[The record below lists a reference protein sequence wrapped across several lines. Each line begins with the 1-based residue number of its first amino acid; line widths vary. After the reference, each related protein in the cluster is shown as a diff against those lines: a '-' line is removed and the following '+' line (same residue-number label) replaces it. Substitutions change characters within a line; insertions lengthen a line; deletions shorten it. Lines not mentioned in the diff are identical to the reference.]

1 MPSAKEPKARCSQS
15 VGLIARA
22 LEIEGI
28 ATTLTSWNAERTV
41 ILKPPRA
48 TYTKLGR
55 GNTLGRPSDGPQ
67 QHRVLEATLRLLA
80 QDAPLEPVMLDETH

>member
-1 MPSAKEPKARCSQS
+1 MCSQS

-22 LEIEGI
+22 LELEGI

-48 TYTKLGR
+48 TYTQLGR
-55 GNTLGRPSDGPQ
+55 GSTLGRAGDGAQ
-67 QHRVLEATLRLLA
+67 QRRVLEATLQLLSY
-80 QDAPLEPVMLDETH
+80 DAPLEPVYLNEQILN

>member
-1 MPSAKEPKARCSQS
+1 M
-15 VGLIARA
+15 GLIARA

-28 ATTLTSWNAERTV
+28 ATTLTSWDVERTV

-55 GNTLGRPSDGPQ
+55 GSTLGRPSDGAQ
-67 QHRVLEATLRLLA
+67 QRRVLEATLQLLA
-80 QDAPLEPVMLDETH
+80 QDAPLEPVYLSEA